1 MRQLLFTL
9 LMVMAGACFAQDR
22 LRLTN
27 GEWPP
32 YLGSA
37 LPHHGVGS
45 RIVEEAFATQG
56 IDVSW
61 EFYPWARALRL
72 AESGERDGSALW
84 LRTPERLAA
93 FYVSE
98 PVLKSEYY
106 LFYRTNAQLPKG
118 AKIEHMRGLRVA
130 AMIGYYYGEAFRKA
144 EADGTLDVIR
154 VPRETQALDL
164 LLAARVDVVPIDHIA
179 AETILD
185 SLSEEQRTAIVESPQ
200 VWRRESL
207 HLMLS
212 RKIPANAMRI
222 QAFDR
227 GLAELKARGTI
238 AAYVKQMVSELN
250 PR

>member
-9 LMVMAGACFAQDR
+9 LIVMAGASFSQDR

-45 RIVEEAFATQG
+45 RIVAEAFATQG

-72 AESGERDGSALW
+72 AELGERDGSALW
-84 LRTPERLAA
+84 LKTPERLAA

-98 PVLKSEYY
+98 PVLESEYY
-106 LFYRTNAQLPKG
+106 LFYRANAPLPEG
-118 AKIEHMRGLRVA
+118 ARIEQMHGLRVA
-130 AMIGYYYGEAFRKA
+130 AMIGYYYGEAFRNA

-154 VPRETQALDL
+154 VPRETQALEL
-164 LLAARVDVVPIDHIA
+164 LLAARVDVVPIDRIA

-185 SLSEEQRTAIVESPQ
+185 RLSEQQRTAIMESAQ
-200 VWRRESL
+200 VWRLESL

-212 RKIPANAMRI
+212 RKNPANATRI
-222 QAFDR
+222 KAFNR
-227 GLAELKARGTI
+227 GLAVLKARGTI
-238 AAYVKQMVSELN
+238 ATYVKQMISELDT
-250 PR
+250 P